1 MCRRAKFSPNI
12 VDTPCLWQSVL
23 TMVEAAEGIALVPA
37 CVQHLRSNGVS
48 FRTLRDKRCQVDVV
62 LAWRQSD
69 PDAIRDGFLSLL
81 RKSRPD
87 SERAMQES
95 IGAGPMV

>member
-12 VDTPCLWQSVL
+12 VDAPRLWQSVL

-37 CVQHLRSNGVS
+37 CVQNLRSTGVS
-48 FRTLRDKRCQVDVV
+48 FRGLRDKKCRVDVV

-69 PDAIRDGFLSLL
+69 PDVIRDGFVNLL
-81 RKSRPD
+81 RKSRPAI
-87 SERAMQES
+87 ERAVQES
-95 IGAGPMV
+95 TG